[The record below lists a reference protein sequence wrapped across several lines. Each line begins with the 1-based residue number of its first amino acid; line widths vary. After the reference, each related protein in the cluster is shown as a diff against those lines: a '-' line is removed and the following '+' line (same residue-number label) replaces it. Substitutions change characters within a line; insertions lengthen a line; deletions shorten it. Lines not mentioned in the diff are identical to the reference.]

1 MLTPFA
7 RYVAEL
13 NEGERA
19 SLPPEDMALCAV
31 WRAAYKDDAGHA
43 DLVGEVLAAV
53 NDWISAHES
62 MVPDSEG
69 LRVQPVLRSLVD
81 DLRLTEPAQL
91 TRDEADFLCWCDALM
106 ARVAAPERFE
116 KPRRILAPHMD
127 ALKARRAQRD
137 PGDPFTGLAAR
148 VAIYLEEELTQVP
161 RCEVKRFGGIEVVF
175 RGHVAAFKGAVK
187 VYGDVPENSAVVA
200 EGGSVCVRGHVLGMV
215 AATLSCD
222 ITGNL
227 AGTVVANRGD
237 VRMRNLL
244 RQAHVVSKQGDVVA
258 RRAESPKLVYGNN
271 DVRLR
276 QHVRGGTYLGLRVH
290 IEDEMEGG
298 TVHFAETLQGG
309 RLQPG
314 NGERLSI
321 VFRRNL
327 SCEDYGEALSED
339 ARLLLR
345 RARRMRL
352 QVLEATQLMTLTER
366 EADHYAQNALYYL
379 VGGKEATEDLERLES
394 AQRRIGF
401 LDRVVAGLDELIEV
415 VRERMESAQ
424 RRREAAKSSASA
436 SAAEPE
442 ELQSLLLEELR
453 SIKND
458 DAIDA
463 ELLQGREELLRAHR
477 DWSRSRRDANLAGE
491 MLRRLLDQR
500 ARWVGQQVALNE
512 NVEKM
517 QQGINSRLGRVALLE
532 RIQQGAPPSQVLQ
545 QLLGALKER
554 KATEAE
560 RRTLAQPFMQLCLR
574 QMQARMVRVREH
586 GERAERLRGEYREA
600 CRVLRD
606 THHVVS
612 GDVGDEDSLPRPRAT
627 AIFMGDVRLFAD
639 PLLMQEDRLEGE
651 GVWVTPANLDATHTY
666 ERTPNGTIVRVA

>member
-1 MLTPFA
+1 MLTSFA

-13 NEGERA
+13 DDGARA

-31 WRAAYKDDAGHA
+31 WRAAYKENAEHAALVDAA
-43 DLVGEVLAAV
+43 LAAV
-53 NDWISAHES
+53 NGWVSAHES
-62 MVPDSEG
+62 MTPDSEG
-69 LRVQPVLRSLVD
+69 LRVQPVLRSLID
-81 DLRLTEPAQL
+81 DLGACDPAQL

-106 ARVAAPERFE
+106 ARVAKPERFE
-116 KPRRILAPHMD
+116 TPRRLLAPYLD
-127 ALKARRAQRD
+127 ALKERRAQRD
-137 PGDPFTGLAAR
+137 PGDPFPGLSAR
-148 VAIYLEEELTQVP
+148 VAIYLEDELTKVP
-161 RCEVKRFGGIEVVF
+161 RREVKRFGGIEVVF
-175 RGHVAAFKGAVK
+175 RGRVAAFKGAVK
-187 VYGDVPENSAVVA
+187 VYGDVPENCAVVA

-215 AATLSCD
+215 AATRSCD

-227 AGTVVANRGD
+227 AGVVVANQGD

-244 RQAHVVSKQGDVVA
+244 RQAQVVSKQGDVVA
-258 RRAESPKLVYGNN
+258 RRAEAPKLVYGNN

-276 QHVRGGTYLGLRVH
+276 QHVRGGTYHGLRVH
-290 IEDEMEGG
+290 IEDEIEGG
-298 TVHFAETLQGG
+298 TVHFAELLQGG

-314 NGERLSI
+314 NGEPLSI

-327 SCEDYGEALSED
+327 SCEDYGEALSEE

-352 QVLEATQLMTLTER
+352 QVIEAAQLMQLTER

-401 LDRVVAGLDELIEV
+401 LERVVAGLDELIEV
-415 VRERMESAQ
+415 VRERIEAAE
-424 RRREAAKSSASA
+424 RRREAAKSTAGA
-436 SAAEPE
+436 GTAEPE
-442 ELQSLLLEELR
+442 ELQSLLLEELQ
-453 SIKND
+453 SIKGD

-477 DWSRSRRDANLAGE
+477 EWSRSRRDASLAGG
-491 MLRRLLDQR
+491 MLKRLLEQR
-500 ARWVGQQVALNE
+500 ARWISQNVTLSE
-512 NVEKM
+512 NVEIM

-532 RIQQGAPPSQVLQ
+532 RIQQGAKPSQVLQ
-545 QLLGALKER
+545 QLLTALKAR

-574 QMQARMVRVREH
+574 QMQARLVRVREH
-586 GERAERLRGEYREA
+586 GQRAERLRQEYREL
-600 CRVLRD
+600 CRLLRD

-612 GDVGDEDSLPRPRAT
+612 GEVGDEANLPRPRAT
-627 AIFMGDVRLFAD
+627 AIFTADVRLFAD
-639 PLLMQEDRLEGE
+639 PLLMGEDRLEGE
-651 GVWVTPANLDATHTY
+651 GVWITPPNLDATHTY
-666 ERTPNGTIVRVA
+666 ERTPNSTIVRVG